1 MLPRI
6 NVSTLIEASPCVR
19 RDLSS
24 SQAFCHFSLTF
35 LFLSPTRARKV
46 TREAQLIEQEKMQ
59 INALLAEGKTRHEI
73 ASMGLY
79 SALDPNVMGR
89 EA

>member
-1 MLPRI
+1 MYAVIFRTPT
-6 NVSTLIEASPCVR
+6 NVCR
-19 RDLSS
+19 
-24 SQAFCHFSLTF
+24 F
-35 LFLSPTRARKV
+35 SPTSFSVTACARKV

>member
-1 MLPRI
+1 MAGGASLGKAGLGWAKWASRLTGRTGWI
-6 NVSTLIEASPCVR
+6 LLTTAVVTLVPLVFE
-19 RDLSS
+19 
-24 SQAFCHFSLTF
+24 
-35 LFLSPTRARKV
+35 V

-79 SALDPNVMGR
+79 SALDPNVMGP
-89 EA
+89 ET